1 MSLCGTE
8 DAELEEAAP
17 VCPLVLLDG
26 LALWSAEDEL
36 EGEVDCEGLEPEEGE
51 VDCEE
56 EVEGEVE
63 L

>member
-1 MSLCGTE
+1 MSLCGTAE
-8 DAELEEAAP
+8 AELEEAAP
-17 VCPLVLLDG
+17 VCPLLLLDG
-26 LALWSAEDEL
+26 VWLWSAEDEL
-36 EGEVDCEGLEPEEGE
+36 EGEVDCDDELEGE

>member
-1 MSLCGTE
+1 
-8 DAELEEAAP
+8 
-17 VCPLVLLDG
+17 VLLDG
-26 LALWSAEDEL
+26 FWLWSAEDEL
-36 EGEVDCEGLEPEEGE
+36 EGEVDCEELGD

>member
-1 MSLCGTE
+1 MSLCGTPE
-8 DAELEEAAP
+8 AELEEAAP

-26 LALWSAEDEL
+26 FALWSAEDEL
-36 EGEVDCEGLEPEEGE
+36 EGEVDCEELEEGE

-56 EVEGEVE
+56 EVEGAVE